1 MFKKILKSILIL
13 IPVFLTAQ
21 NDTNSPYSIFALGV
35 ENKTANGGFTGLGNT
50 GIADN
55 NPYQINNYNSATLGN
70 IRRKS
75 FLFEIG
81 ANGSSSIIK
90 SNDEEARISNV
101 NLSHIALAFPIK
113 HNWGIGIG
121 LTPQTKVG
129 YDISSDKTVEG
140 SDETFTT
147 FTSGLGG
154 LNKLY
159 LSSGVKLGKVVSVG
173 FDFSY
178 LFGSIDE
185 LTQFYS
191 DVLVNYNK
199 ENHYTGINLGGSFQ
213 YTFPDKKTSIG
224 ATVSLPTKLKGVQTF
239 YTYKTSDLGTP
250 VTIQDE
256 EELDLEDTELPMSF
270 GIGINSEIF
279 KDFTASFDFRK
290 TLWEESAEAI
300 DDEEFKNQSIY
311 GFGVEFDPSVNN
323 LKYWNKLKY
332 RIGFNYNTG
341 FLVLNNEQIDSYFIS
356 AGIGLPINT
365 AGTNSLNISYSYGQ
379 EGTTTNDLIQENFH
393 RLTLNLSFVG
403 NWFKE
408 RKIF

>member
-1 MFKKILKSILIL
+1 MFKQFLKILLVLTPTLSIS
-13 IPVFLTAQ
+13 Q
-21 NDTNSPYSIFALGV
+21 NDTNSPYSIFGFGI
-35 ENKTANGGFTGLGNT
+35 ENKTANGGYTGLGNT
-50 GIADN
+50 GIADI
-55 NPYQINNYNSATLGN
+55 NPFQINNYNPASLGN

-81 ANGSSSIIK
+81 ANGSSSIIR
-90 SNDEEARISNV
+90 NNNEETQISNV

-113 HNWGIGIG
+113 NNWGIGAG
-121 LTPQTKVG
+121 LIPQTKVG
-129 YDISSDKTVEG
+129 YDISSENQVEN
-140 SDETFTT
+140 SDEIVEISTYGT
-147 FTSGLGG
+147 GG
-154 LNKLY
+154 LNKFY
-159 LSSGVKLGKVVSVG
+159 LSNGIKLGKVVSVG
-173 FDFSY
+173 LEFSY
-178 LFGSIDE
+178 FFGSINE
-185 LTQFYS
+185 LTQI
-191 DVLVNYNK
+191 DTNVLVNINN
-199 ENHYTGINLGGSFQ
+199 ERHFTGVNFGGSFQ

-224 ATVSLPTKLKGVQTF
+224 STVSLPTTLKGTQTE
-239 YTYKTSDLGTP
+239 YSYKISGSSRIA
-250 VTIQDE
+250 IQDE
-256 EELDLEDTELPMSF
+256 EELSLEDTELPMSF

-290 TLWEESAEAI
+290 TLWEESAQAI
-300 DDEEFKNQSIY
+300 GDEEYKNQSIY

-341 FLVLNNEQIDSYFIS
+341 FLVLNDEQIDSYFIS